1 MAKSIILIPFAFKED
16 YETGVNISNKNER
29 LNIYMKNCCVACASA
44 KAHCSEDTEVALV
57 SNYPPLSHL
66 AIFLKILV

>member
-29 LNIYMKNCCVACASA
+29 LNIY
-44 KAHCSEDTEVALV
+44 
-57 SNYPPLSHL
+57 
-66 AIFLKILV
+66 I